1 MFNRQLTDTFTRSW
15 VAVAGAAVSI
25 GVGVV
30 KGAQAKKAQKAALAK
45 RTAYQTP
52 KELIEVI
59 NAQKAMADQGL
70 PEQTLNYLTN
80 QNDRAFN
87 TSLGTLQR
95 LGGDANSAAAL
106 FDQSIQNSFKI
117 GSENTLF
124 NMQSFSKF
132 IDGGKYLA
140 QSRDAEWASEQGMIK
155 DEQAAAQQ
163 RRLEATAQIGEGINT
178 GISVYANYKLAQ
190 LYNKKKD
197 DTSGGSIPMYVPN
210 ANVGTQSSNTV
221 RAQGATIG
229 ASIIGYDQTTG
240 QPIYG

>member
-1 MFNRQLTDTFTRSW
+1 MFYKNTYDQLQRSW
-15 VAVAGAAVSI
+15 AAIGVAGVSVAA
-25 GVGVV
+25 GVI
-30 KGAQAKKAQKAALAK
+30 KGAQAKKAQRAALAK

-52 KELIEVI
+52 QELIEVI
-59 NAQKAMADQGL
+59 NAQRAMADQGL

-95 LGGDANSAAAL
+95 LGGEANSAAAL

-117 GSENTLF
+117 GSENTLM
-124 NMQSFSKF
+124 NMQNFSKF
-132 IDGGKYLA
+132 IDAGKYLA

-155 DEQAAAQQ
+155 DEQAAAHQ

-210 ANVGTQSSNTV
+210 ANNATQSSNQV
-221 RAQGATIG
+221 RSQGAAIG
-229 ASIIGYDQTTG
+229 ASIIGYDPTTG
-240 QPIYG
+240 IPIYG